1 MKILLIEDDT
11 ILADGLTHTLGQSG
25 YEVTCV
31 MNGSY
36 ADHLLLARDFDLVIL
51 DLGLPGLDGGEI
63 LQRLRAR
70 KNPVPVLILTAR
82 DGLYDRIRGFERG
95 ADDYLTKPFALLEL
109 EARVKALLRRSR
121 GGFSNDIVIG
131 KLTLDSLN
139 HRVLVDGEPIP
150 LTPREYGVLEALLL
164 NAGRVVGKDRIAQR
178 LSVHREELGDNAI
191 EVYIHRL
198 RKRLETLGVK
208 IRTIRGLGYLL
219 EKDSRV

>member
-25 YEVTCV
+25 YEVTCA
-31 MNGSY
+31 MNGHY

-63 LQRLRAR
+63 LRRLRAR

-82 DGLYDRIRGFERG
+82 DGLHDRIRGFERG
-95 ADDYLTKPFALLEL
+95 ADDYLTKPFELLEL

-131 KLTLDSLN
+131 KLALDSLN
-139 HRVLVDGEPIP
+139 HQVLVDGAPIP
-150 LTPREYGVLEALLL
+150 LTPREYGVLEPLLL
-164 NAGRVVGKDRIAQR
+164 NAGRVVSKDRIAQR
-178 LSVHREELGDNAI
+178 VSAGSEELGDNAI

-219 EKDSRV
+219 EKDGHV